1 MPPAPGKF
9 RWRIPATPAKLAEM
23 SLRFAILG
31 LLTAGELSGYE
42 ITRRFEQSVGYFW
55 HARAQQ
61 IYPELARLESEGLVA
76 GRAVQQTGRPDK
88 RVYTVTARGLAELAD
103 WVVTP
108 SPLTLTK
115 DEFLVKVWS
124 YGLVE
129 PERAIEALI
138 AHRRQQEERLAA
150 YRAIEAAFEGADP
163 VTVPPAFL
171 GPYLTLRAGIQFIEA
186 FLAWAVEAERILRAR
201 TGSPPAP

>member
-1 MPPAPGKF
+1 
-9 RWRIPATPAKLAEM
+9 M

-31 LLTAGELSGYE
+31 LLAGGELSGYE
-42 ITRRFEQSVGYFW
+42 LSRRFQESVGYFW

-61 IYPELARLESEGLVA
+61 IYPELARLEAEGLIA
-76 GRAVQQTGRPDK
+76 GRTVPQVGRPDK
-88 RVYTVTARGLAELAD
+88 RVYAATQRGLEELAA

-124 YGLVE
+124 YGII
-129 PERAIEALI
+129 PPAEAL
-138 AHRRQQEERLAA
+138 AALATHRRQQEERLAA

-163 VTVPPAFL
+163 AGIPAGFL
-171 GPYLTLRAGIQFIEA
+171 GPYLTLRAGIRFVEA
-186 FLAWAVEAERILRAR
+186 FLAWADEAERILRQRAAE
-201 TGSPPAP
+201 PPPST

>member
-9 RWRIPATPAKLAEM
+9 CWRIGPTPAKLAEM

-42 ITRRFEQSVGYFW
+42 IARRFEQSVGYFW

-76 GRAVQQTGRPDK
+76 GRAVPQVGKPDK
-88 RVYTVTARGLAELAD
+88 RVYTITARGLADLAD
-103 WVVTP
+103 WVLTP

-129 PERAIEALI
+129 PQRAIEAL
-138 AHRRQQEERLAA
+138 ATHRRQQEERLAA

-163 VTVPPAFL
+163 AAVPTAFL

-186 FLAWAVEAERILRAR
+186 FLAWADEAERILRAR
-201 TGSPPAP
+201 AASRPAP

>member
-1 MPPAPGKF
+1 
-9 RWRIPATPAKLAEM
+9 M

-31 LLTAGELSGYE
+31 LLTGGDLSGYE

-76 GRAVQQTGRPDK
+76 GRAVQQTGKPDK
-88 RVYTVTARGLAELAD
+88 RVYALTPRGLEELTA

-129 PERAIEALI
+129 PAAALAALA

-163 VTVPPAFL
+163 AAVPPGFL
-171 GPYLTLRAGIQFIEA
+171 GPYLTLRAGIGFVEA
-186 FLAWAVEAERILRAR
+186 FLAWAGEAERILRAR
-201 TGSPPAP
+201 AGLPAPPA

>member
-1 MPPAPGKF
+1 
-9 RWRIPATPAKLAEM
+9 M

-31 LLTAGELSGYE
+31 LLAGGELSGYE
-42 ITRRFEQSVGYFW
+42 LSRRFQQSVGYFW

-61 IYPELARLESEGLVA
+61 IYPELARLEAEGLIA
-76 GRAVQQTGRPDK
+76 GRTVPQVGKPDK
-88 RVYTVTARGLAELAD
+88 RVYAATPRGLEELAA

-124 YGLVE
+124 YGSV
-129 PERAIEALI
+129 PPAQALAALT

-163 VTVPPAFL
+163 AGIPSGFL
-171 GPYLTLRAGIQFIEA
+171 GPYLTLRAGIRFVES
-186 FLAWAVEAERILRAR
+186 FLAWAEEAEHILRQRADR
-201 TGSPPAP
+201 PQHPADPGP